1 MEDNEEEDF
10 DDHFP
15 GNAGIGAFDEDIPME
30 VPEVDVVENDPSDDL
45 GQALHNVQADCESET
60 ERLKF
65 QKMLEDHRKLL
76 YPDCQNGLKKLGT
89 TLELLQWKA
98 TNGVSDKGFG
108 ELLKL
113 VKKNTS

>member
-1 MEDNEEEDF
+1 MQQK
-10 DDHFP
+10 
-15 GNAGIGAFDEDIPME
+15 
-30 VPEVDVVENDPSDDL
+30 NDPSDDL
-45 GQALHNVQADCESET
+45 GQALHNVQVDCESET

-76 YPDCQNGLKKLGT
+76 YPDCENRLKKLGT

-98 TNGVSDKGFG
+98 TNSVSDKGFG

-113 VKKNTS
+113 VKKMLPKDNELPTTMYEAK